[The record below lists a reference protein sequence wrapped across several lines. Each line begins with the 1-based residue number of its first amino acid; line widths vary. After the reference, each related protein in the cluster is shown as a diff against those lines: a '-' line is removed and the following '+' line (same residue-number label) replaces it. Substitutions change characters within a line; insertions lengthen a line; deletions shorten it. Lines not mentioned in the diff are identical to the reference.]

1 MRSRHDETCGP
12 CVDDT
17 IYNRWSSG
25 VEWSLE
31 DAPENNLQNIL
42 SSGPLVGL
50 ECGPVAYVC
59 ALPDTALSV
68 VVVSSSSCG
77 LDLLGWASLFTAHT
91 SKCSGGVAQAAQNTY
106 ISAKTAFQS
115 LSFETFAENSSILAG
130 SVRPSTYIRMYTK
143 GVWQSSGEEEE
154 TRESSS
160 SPASGPPFKESKNEH
175 ILLWRPCANETDD
188 GDDRH

>member
-1 MRSRHDETCGP
+1 M
-12 CVDDT
+12 
-17 IYNRWSSG
+17 
-25 VEWSLE
+25 
-31 DAPENNLQNIL
+31 
-42 SSGPLVGL
+42 GL

-154 TRESSS
+154 EPRESSS
-160 SPASGPPFKESKNEH
+160 SPASQPVDHHSKN
-175 ILLWRPCANETDD
+175 RRMSTFFC
-188 GDDRH
+188 GDRVLMKRMMVMIVIDHRHHLGRRRLYVKEIPSYTPHSRASNKLYQL

>member
-1 MRSRHDETCGP
+1 M
-12 CVDDT
+12 
-17 IYNRWSSG
+17 
-25 VEWSLE
+25 
-31 DAPENNLQNIL
+31 
-42 SSGPLVGL
+42 GL

-59 ALPDTALSV
+59 ALPDTALCV

-160 SPASGPPFKESKNEH
+160 SPASQPVDHHSKN
-175 ILLWRPCANETDD
+175 RRMSTFFC
-188 GDDRH
+188 GDRVLMKRMMVMIVIDHRHHLGRRRLYVKEIPSYTPHSRASNKLYQL